1 MDKIKA
7 SELYKSLI
15 KHTEE
20 AFMFE
25 TEDYEK
31 EVKKTFNENEKLST
45 YKEKLMFLKLSKI
58 QAKHLQ
64 ISLARSMVNMLCDKE
79 LIERD
84 VMFDFQYKELSK
96 EAIKETHD
104 YWDQY
109 FK

>member
-7 SELYKSLI
+7 SELYKSFI
-15 KHTEE
+15 SHTEE

-25 TEDYEK
+25 TEEYEK
-31 EVKKTFNENEKLST
+31 EVKKVFNENEDLST
-45 YKEKLMFLKLSKI
+45 YKIKLMFLKLSKI

-64 ISLARSMVNMLCDKE
+64 VSLAKSMLCILYDRGIID
-79 LIERD
+79 LD
-84 VMFDFQYKELSK
+84 VRLDSDYRNLTE